1 MHETLRP
8 EPIRLNYGDYCALPN
23 DGKRYEI
30 LDGGLHVSPSPRTTH
45 QRVLQ
50 KLWSILDQHVGQRKL
65 GEVFLAPLDVLLSD
79 TDIVQPDIVFV
90 ARANASIITEE
101 NIRGIPDLVVEVLS
115 QSNPKYDTRD
125 KRHVYARC
133 GVPFYWMVDPQNK
146 TLTELQLV
154 ERDYAQVAQCKAG
167 DAFSPR
173 LFAELTM
180 EVDLL
185 WRTPR

>member
-30 LDGGLHVSPSPRTTH
+30 LDGGLHVSPSPRTIH
-45 QRVLQ
+45 QEVVGRLYEILVVHAREHELGRV
-50 KLWSILDQHVGQRKL
+50 
-65 GEVFLAPLDVLLSD
+65 FFAPFDVLLSH
-79 TDIVQPDIVFV
+79 TDIVQPDVIFV
-90 ARANASIITEE
+90 ARANASVITEA
-101 NIRGIPDLVVEVLS
+101 NIRGIPELVVEVLS
-115 QSNPKYDTRD
+115 PSNPTYDTRD

-154 ERDYAQVAQCKAG
+154 EDDYAKVVQCKAG
-167 DAFSPR
+167 DVFSPR
-173 LFAELTM
+173 LFEELTI